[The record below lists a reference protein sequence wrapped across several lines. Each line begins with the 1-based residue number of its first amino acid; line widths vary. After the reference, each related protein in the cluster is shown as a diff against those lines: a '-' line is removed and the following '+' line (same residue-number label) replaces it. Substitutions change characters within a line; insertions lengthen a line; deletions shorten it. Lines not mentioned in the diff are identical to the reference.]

1 MKFYVCTD
9 VTHTHAPCL
18 WQGGVRANEVKMRV
32 KRNEDEM
39 KDYLTG
45 TRGGERKRRG
55 REQTHTNTPGPERA
69 NPERGKRRE
78 KRRPTDTEQ
87 DQRRGG
93 KTEAPEPT

>member
-1 MKFYVCTD
+1 
-9 VTHTHAPCL
+9 
-18 WQGGVRANEVKMRV
+18 
-32 KRNEDEM
+32 M

-55 REQTHTNTPGPERA
+55 KEQTHTNTPGPERA
-69 NPERGKRRE
+69 NSERAR

-93 KTEAPEPT
+93 KTEAPEPTWHSENLRLPRHAQDPTYLGKEERMK